1 MMLAIAATVADQAA
15 IAAAADLTPFSVWN
29 EEARAASPLWV
40 QRWIIFMLC
49 TFFAGLFFVRTHLAA
64 RWIVA
69 SVVVSHLA
77 SAFVLLVFGP
87 EALTVG
93 VIAINHIV
101 FWTPAAIY
109 LALKGA
115 PEQYA
120 PVYSAW
126 RYLMLA
132 VISFSLVFDFRDAA
146 IFLFTTPT

>member
-1 MMLAIAATVADQAA
+1 MDFALAATVAEQAA
-15 IAAAADLTPFSVWN
+15 LAADTDLTPFSVWN

-49 TFFAGLFFVRTHLAA
+49 TFFAGLLFVRTQIAA

-77 SAFVLLVFGP
+77 SALVLLLLGP
-87 EALTVG
+87 AALTVG

-101 FWTPAAIY
+101 FWTPAAIN
-109 LALKGA
+109 LAVRGA
-115 PEQYA
+115 PTSDA
-120 PVYSAW
+120 PLYGAW

-132 VISFSLVFDFRDAA
+132 VIAFSLFFDFRDAA
-146 IFLFTTPT
+146 IFLFSNPG